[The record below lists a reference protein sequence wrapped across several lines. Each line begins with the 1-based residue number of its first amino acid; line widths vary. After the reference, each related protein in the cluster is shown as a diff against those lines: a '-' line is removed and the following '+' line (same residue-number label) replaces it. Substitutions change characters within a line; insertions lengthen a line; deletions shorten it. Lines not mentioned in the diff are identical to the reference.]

1 MSDEPR
7 FDYEVAEEVARRLK
21 VLFDGL
27 PAENVQAAFEEFI
40 DDYTM
45 AHHGIT
51 VMDQV
56 RKVKT
61 ANNGRS
67 TCIQPV
73 LKGRAV
79 IISSYGFKVKSEST
93 CKCGRGFLVLDE
105 KNEEDFRK
113 EQETDG

>member
-1 MSDEPR
+1 MSDRPR
-7 FDYEVAEEVARRLK
+7 FDYEVAEAVARRLHT
-21 VLFDGL
+21 LFEGL
-27 PAENVQAAFEEFI
+27 PAEQVQAAFEELI

-67 TCIQPV
+67 TCIQPL

-79 IISSYGFKVKSEST
+79 LISSYGFTVKSEST

-105 KNEEDFRK
+105 KNEKDFQK
-113 EQETDG
+113 ERDDG